1 MKKWVLNLITGG
13 IVSLII
19 AVMITLS
26 AVELNSKLNSTSLTY
41 TTEEITQGVFNRAQ
55 SSYIRIADFTV
66 SEKGE
71 GYLYSEEGNIY
82 VFMHDIRRTSAAR
95 VGETIDI
102 EGPVCRIEIDD
113 QYVYILPDA
122 KITSIKYAD

>member
-19 AVMITLS
+19 AVLITLS

>member
-122 KITSIKYAD
+122 KITLIKYAD